1 MEPSGA
7 SIDRILLEDMI
18 MKALHTIPYIGN
30 EASGPA
36 YSTPRLCSAICDAGV
51 EVELHVLAPK
61 PQCDFNFTIKD
72 YPRHRFPTPKL
83 GRSPEMREGVYSAA
97 KDADIIHNHSFWMFP
112 NVYGE
117 NAIARLKRQGVKAP
131 KLVNAPRGTLS
142 QWALQHHC
150 MNKKMFDV
158 FARQYAA
165 MRATDMWHATAVSEY
180 DDIRR
185 QGFRQPVMIIPNG
198 IDMVDSGNVRK
209 LGRRRIY
216 FLSRIHPTKN
226 LELLIRCWSQ
236 LERDFRDWDLSV
248 VGPDNNNQYADK
260 MKKLTC
266 ELGCKRVTFEGLLSG
281 EVKRRFVC
289 ESEVM
294 VLPTH
299 SENFGMVVAEALSNG
314 VPVIC
319 TKGAPW
325 QGLETNNCG
334 KWIDDEEDVFLAAMH
349 EMMSKSRE
357 ELSIMGARGRKWME
371 RAYSWRNIGEK
382 MKVAYEWLLNGG
394 DVPEWV
400 KID

>member
-1 MEPSGA
+1 
-7 SIDRILLEDMI
+7 

-51 EVELHVLAPK
+51 EVELHVLAPR
-61 PQCDFNFTIKD
+61 PQCDFRFTIKD
-72 YPRHRFPTPKL
+72 YPRHRFPATKL

-97 KDADIIHNHSFWMFP
+97 KDVDVIHNHSFWMFP

-117 NAIARLKRQGVKAP
+117 MAIDRLKRQGVKAP

-142 QWALQHHC
+142 QWALRHHS
-150 MNKKMFDV
+150 MNKMLFDV
-158 FARQYAA
+158 FAHQYAV
-165 MRATDMWHATAVSEY
+165 MRATDMWHATAMSEY
-180 DDIRR
+180 NDIRR

-198 IDMVDSGNVRK
+198 IDMVVGWDVRK
-209 LGRRRIY
+209 IERRRMY

-226 LELLIRCWSQ
+226 LELLIQCWAQ
-236 LERDFRDWDLSV
+236 VEHEFKEWDLSV
-248 VGPDNNNQYADK
+248 VGPDNNNPYADK
-260 MKKLTC
+260 MKKLAWG
-266 ELGCKRVTFEGLLSG
+266 LGCKRVTFEGMLKG
-281 EVKRRFVC
+281 EAKRRFVC

-325 QGLETNNCG
+325 EGLEANNCG
-334 KWIDDEEDVFLAAMH
+334 KWVDDKEGDLLAAMH

-357 ELSIMGARGRKWME
+357 ELSAMGARGREWME
-371 RAYSWRNIGEK
+371 RDYSWRSIGEK
-382 MKVAYEWLLNGG
+382 TKASYEWLCGCGDKPDCVVLN
-394 DVPEWV
+394 
-400 KID
+400 